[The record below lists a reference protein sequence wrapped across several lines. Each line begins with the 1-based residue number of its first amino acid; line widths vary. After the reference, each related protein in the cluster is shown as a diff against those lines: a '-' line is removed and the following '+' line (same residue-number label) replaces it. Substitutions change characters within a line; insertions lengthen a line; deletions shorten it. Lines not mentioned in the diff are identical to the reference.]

1 MRRRA
6 RTATDASPEQDQTPG
21 VGPARASTVDMIE
34 QIKDLDELRGQ
45 GILTDEEFTAEK
57 KKLLE

>member
-1 MRRRA
+1 MFGARRLRLRRA
-6 RTATDASPEQDQTPG
+6 AEAHPEQNDTPA
-21 VGPARASTVDMIE
+21 VARAVDVIE

-57 KKLLE
+57 KKLLG

>member
-6 RTATDASPEQDQTPG
+6 AEAHPEQNDTPA
-21 VGPARASTVDMIE
+21 VARTVDVIE
-34 QIKDLDELRGQ
+34 QIKDLDELRDQ

-57 KKLLE
+57 KKLLG